1 MTATTPG
8 RDRGRALII
17 GGSLGG
23 LMAANLLHRSGWD
36 VHVYERV
43 AEPLVGRG
51 AGIATHPELFEALR
65 RCGVVVDESIGVEV
79 QYRITL
85 DQHGAVIGERRHP
98 QVFASW
104 SRLYRGLVEAFP
116 GERYH
121 QGYALD
127 RVEQNGSSV
136 TARFASGEQARGDVL
151 IGADGIRST
160 VRAQYLPEARPM
172 YAGYVAWR
180 GLVEEHLLSQATHA
194 AVFDKFAFCLPAHEQ
209 MLGYPVAG
217 ALEGAPL
224 EARCYNFVW
233 YRPAE
238 EHSALRGMCTD
249 ATGKVHEFSIPPP
262 LIRTEVIKQMHDAAH
277 AVLAPQFVEIVERL
291 RQPFFQP
298 IFDVESSQIAF
309 GRVTLLGDAAFVAR
323 PHVGMGVAK
332 AGTDAMVLGDALAR
346 HAGDVAG
353 ALAEFE
359 RKRVSAG
366 KLVVAHARHLGAYMQ
381 AQIRS
386 EQERAMAERYRTP
399 EAVMRETAV
408 PPVFPDSP

>member
-1 MTATTPG
+1 MTSL
-8 RDRGRALII
+8 RGHALII

-23 LMAANLLHRSGWD
+23 LLAGNLLHRAGWD

-65 RCGVVVDESIGVEV
+65 RSGVVVDETIGVEV

-85 DQHGAVIGERRHP
+85 DQRGAVVGERRHP

-104 SRLYRGLVEAFP
+104 SRLYRGLAEVFP
-116 GERYH
+116 SERYH
-121 QGYALD
+121 QGYSLE
-127 RVEQNGSSV
+127 RVEQSAGGV
-136 TARFASGEQARGDVL
+136 TAIFSNGERASADLLV
-151 IGADGIRST
+151 GADGIRST
-160 VRAQYLPEARPM
+160 VRAQYLPEARPR

-180 GLVEEHLLSQATHA
+180 GLVEEHLLSTQTHA

-217 ALEGAPL
+217 ALEDPDPNS
-224 EARCYNFVW
+224 RCYNFVW

-238 EHSALRGMCTD
+238 EQAELREMCTD
-249 ATGKVHEFSIPPP
+249 DSGKVHAFSIPPP
-262 LIRTEVIKQMHDAAH
+262 LIRPEVIAQMHAAAR

-298 IFDVESSQIAF
+298 IFDLESPRLAL

-332 AGTDAMVLGDALAR
+332 AGSDAMALADALVQ
-346 HAGDVAG
+346 HNGDVAA
-353 ALAEFE
+353 ALAEYE
-359 RKRVSAG
+359 RQRIAAG
-366 KLVVAHARHLGAYMQ
+366 RLVVAHARHLGAYMQ
-381 AQIRS
+381 AQIHS
-386 EQERAMAERYRTP
+386 ERERAMAERYRTP

-408 PPVFPDSP
+408 PPTATA